1 MTSSLPFRVAGQGP
15 ALLLVHGA
23 GEDAGMLDAQAEAFI
38 AAGRRV
44 AWYDRRGT
52 GAAPRDGWPAG
63 GVAQHAA
70 DAAGIVRSLGG
81 PVQVLGFS
89 SGGVV
94 ALALAAEHPELDI
107 DVIAWEPPVVTAL
120 EGGAE
125 LHAQMVAP
133 LEAHL
138 ARRPGDW
145 TGAFAV
151 MLETI
156 SGGAADLA
164 SEAVARQMVNA
175 EAAVRDDA
183 VIITRYDFGPGSL
196 AADRARLARCR
207 KASDLHAAIVD
218 RLAARHALPVI
229 DVDSATDHEVYLY
242 EPAVLAAVD
251 WRR

>member
-1 MTSSLPFRVAGQGP
+1 MTSSLPFRVAGRGP

-23 GEDAGMLDAQAEAFI
+23 GEDAGMLEDQAEAFV

-63 GVAQHAA
+63 GVARHAD

-94 ALALAAEHPELDI
+94 ALALAAGHPELDI

-133 LEAHL
+133 IETHL

-156 SGGAADLA
+156 SGGEADLA
-164 SEAVARQMVNA
+164 SAAVARQMVNA

-183 VIITRYDFGPGSL
+183 AIITRYDFGPGSL
-196 AADRARLARCR
+196 AADRVRLARCR
-207 KASDLHAAIVD
+207 KASDLHAAVVD
-218 RLAARHALPVI
+218 RLAARHGLAVI
-229 DVDSATDHEVYLY
+229 DVDAATDHEVYLS
-242 EPAVLAAVD
+242 EPAVLAGVD
-251 WRR
+251 WSR